1 MKSKAVS
8 IRIPFFTLVAFFATL
23 TTQTRAEE
31 TTETISGVTYTYDTQ
46 GTTARVTAFD
56 NSVSAVTI
64 LSEVKGKT
72 VTEITQDAFADASN
86 IVSLYIPASVTT
98 IADKVFADCTYN
110 GLTVTYMATTKPNAD
125 AVPYTAFA
133 NGITLLVPGQAIE
146 DYIAD
151 TDWQLQCNMIKIVD
165 LYYSLSGNKSI
176 TGRVGTSTTTDLYI
190 SSKVSTAVG
199 VITVPNIA
207 DNAFEDDAIL
217 ESVHL
222 LEGITSVGASAFKG
236 CTNLNSIT
244 LPASL
249 SELGTRIF
257 SGCTKL
263 SSVEVA
269 EGNNNFCTKNNMLL
283 SADGTTLLLCPA
295 TQTGRIEI
303 PEGVTTITSG
313 AFEGC
318 TGITEVILPSTL
330 SSIGDEAFAG
340 CTTLSKVYANGAEPA
355 TLGTDAFKDCTI
367 DEVWDLNS
375 LSMQAYARTDWA
387 NVGNSLKF
395 YYTFITDANDPNK
408 VTIYNDAALSDL
420 FYAMNDSESGLTSA
434 QTIDLDS
441 NIRMKTKELD
451 LSTMSH
457 DNVASVMDYLPTIG
471 NYDGTMNG
479 ATISNLTVR
488 SSGLFGTLGAQAV
501 VNNLMLD
508 SATIYI
514 DPTDEAYQ
522 TAEDGTR
529 CMSLLAQT
537 NSGAVNNF
545 GFAGRVIVDESRM
558 GDYADYAVTLFG
570 TMDNDAAA
578 SGFLYLTDVEATG
591 DDQNKRCITLKQ
603 NLATASKGTKKTK
616 VATNSGNTKSA
627 FKSTGNLF
635 GYSDD
640 EINKSI
646 RSFSDEEFANG
657 AVAYWLNWSDQGY
670 TGTYR
675 PIWSQGPKYPIAA
688 TAQADGTT
696 NALYAIDW
704 GTTDMN
710 MLTNAPVVANNGQPL
725 TIHYATKPK
734 SFKVGNEEIAIG
746 ETSTSFKFD
755 NTKTV
760 SIAWADGA
768 PTATPIIKS
777 EPKPDFV
784 IKGRVIS
791 STDGETT
798 LTVRSLLSTVMGSGT
813 EVIVPHQGI
822 YLVICNNR
830 TTKVIIK

>member
-46 GTTARVTAFD
+46 GTTACVTAFD
-56 NSVSAVTI
+56 NSVSVVTI

-249 SELGTRIF
+249 SELGTRVF

-318 TGITEVILPSTL
+318 TGIT
-330 SSIGDEAFAG
+330 
-340 CTTLSKVYANGAEPA
+340 
-355 TLGTDAFKDCTI
+355 
-367 DEVWDLNS
+367 
-375 LSMQAYARTDWA
+375 
-387 NVGNSLKF
+387 
-395 YYTFITDANDPNK
+395 
-408 VTIYNDAALSDL
+408 
-420 FYAMNDSESGLTSA
+420 
-434 QTIDLDS
+434 
-441 NIRMKTKELD
+441 
-451 LSTMSH
+451 
-457 DNVASVMDYLPTIG
+457 
-471 NYDGTMNG
+471 
-479 ATISNLTVR
+479 
-488 SSGLFGTLGAQAV
+488 
-501 VNNLMLD
+501 
-508 SATIYI
+508 
-514 DPTDEAYQ
+514 
-522 TAEDGTR
+522 
-529 CMSLLAQT
+529 
-537 NSGAVNNF
+537 
-545 GFAGRVIVDESRM
+545 
-558 GDYADYAVTLFG
+558 
-570 TMDNDAAA
+570 
-578 SGFLYLTDVEATG
+578 
-591 DDQNKRCITLKQ
+591 
-603 NLATASKGTKKTK
+603 
-616 VATNSGNTKSA
+616 
-627 FKSTGNLF
+627 
-635 GYSDD
+635 
-640 EINKSI
+640 
-646 RSFSDEEFANG
+646 
-657 AVAYWLNWSDQGY
+657 
-670 TGTYR
+670 
-675 PIWSQGPKYPIAA
+675 
-688 TAQADGTT
+688 
-696 NALYAIDW
+696 
-704 GTTDMN
+704 
-710 MLTNAPVVANNGQPL
+710 
-725 TIHYATKPK
+725 
-734 SFKVGNEEIAIG
+734 
-746 ETSTSFKFD
+746 
-755 NTKTV
+755 
-760 SIAWADGA
+760 
-768 PTATPIIKS
+768 
-777 EPKPDFV
+777 
-784 IKGRVIS
+784 
-791 STDGETT
+791 
-798 LTVRSLLSTVMGSGT
+798 
-813 EVIVPHQGI
+813 
-822 YLVICNNR
+822 
-830 TTKVIIK
+830 